1 MFTFA
6 NAGIDSGDAISSVIL
21 TVRAKDTGGGQVRL
35 FLRTNHDS
43 LYESAA
49 FTLGTGYDGF
59 TDDVTGDETWLPAD
73 FDGQGITIGY
83 RAGGN
88 STTRQRR
95 VTQIFLTIIHA
106 PSGQTVTPE
115 PAIATMSAPSTTVAL
130 GVATATPSAVAA
142 PMTSPA
148 HTVSL
153 GAISFIPAAVVVTMS
168 APTVTISQATTI
180 SPTPAT
186 VSASVPSTTMALG
199 VATATPDASSVAMT
213 APASTIALGA
223 ITISPILGGLSIT
236 APGITVSQEGNGDPE
251 VLHGWPFWRRMI

>member
-6 NAGIDSGDAISSVIL
+6 DAGIDSGDVITSVIL
-21 TVRAKDTGGGQVRL
+21 TMRAKDTGGGQVRL

-49 FTLGTGYDGF
+49 VTLGTGYDGF

-115 PAIATMSAPSTTVAL
+115 RASVTMTAPSATISL
-130 GVATATPSAVAA
+130 GVATASPTPASVAA
-142 PMTSPA
+142 TSPA

-153 GAISFIPAAVVVTMS
+153 GAITVTPAAAGVTMS
-168 APTVTISQATTI
+168 APAVTISQATTI
-180 SPTPAT
+180 APTPAT
-186 VSASVPSTTMALG
+186 VAASVPSTTMALG

-213 APASTIALGA
+213 APASTVSLGA
-223 ITISPILGGLSIT
+223 ITVSLAGGPLSIT